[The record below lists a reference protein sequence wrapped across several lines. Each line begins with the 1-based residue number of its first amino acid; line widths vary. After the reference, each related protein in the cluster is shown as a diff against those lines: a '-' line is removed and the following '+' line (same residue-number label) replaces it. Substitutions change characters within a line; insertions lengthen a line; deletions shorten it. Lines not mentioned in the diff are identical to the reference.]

1 MNFYGI
7 RGIPHEW
14 FKSYLMNR
22 KQFVVF
28 DNVSSQRKTITTG
41 VPQGSV
47 LGPLLFLLFIN
58 DLHYV
63 SDQLTLILFADDTN
77 IFISGNSVHQL
88 NLVLNQ
94 ELAKVGDWFSANR
107 LIVNMKKTNY
117 MVFKG
122 RNTSYN
128 LDDLHVQLNNVHL
141 TRVHT
146 TKFLGVHIDDSLGW
160 KSHVSYVASKMASVL
175 GILHVVKKML
185 PQRILMNIYNTLI
198 LPHLSYA
205 TIIWGNC
212 PKTLINRLVV
222 LQKKALRAITN
233 SSYRAHTAS
242 IYKNLRILNVK
253 SLYVMQLAQF
263 MYQFKKEQ
271 LPCIFHEM
279 FKVNAQVH
287 THNTRGSQNF
297 HLPSFKTT
305 MSQKSI
311 SYSGPMLWNQLPKD
325 IGKCSSLHSFKSK
338 LKTYLILNPNFDI
351 DYGVWLFMTFVS
363 SFLLSILL
371 FWHLYY
377 MYLSFYSFLLFF
389 SMVPS
394 TDPPPPPTPTNNPTC
409 RLSSL

>member
-1 MNFYGI
+1 
-7 RGIPHEW
+7 
-14 FKSYLMNR
+14 
-22 KQFVVF
+22 
-28 DNVSSQRKTITTG
+28 
-41 VPQGSV
+41 
-47 LGPLLFLLFIN
+47 
-58 DLHYV
+58 
-63 SDQLTLILFADDTN
+63 
-77 IFISGNSVHQL
+77 
-88 NLVLNQ
+88 
-94 ELAKVGDWFSANR
+94 
-107 LIVNMKKTNY
+107 

-394 TDPPPPPTPTNNPTC
+394 TDPPPPPHPPITPPVG
-409 RLSSL
+409 